1 MKHCIIG
8 IVGLGLVML
17 IFDACQQSFLLQFT
31 ATQDILQELS
41 LSVQDAT
48 QSISLQPDQTLK
60 QHEWYSPS
68 KTVRQKSV
76 TFYRYNTLQ
85 DVEINLVC
93 RQTPQSE
100 ASSQSVEMVLNQHL
114 VGSFV
119 IEPMKTPTIPA
130 TLPAAALR
138 SGPNLL
144 LFRFAAP
151 IPVNGF
157 GNLEQITFTNQDR
170 IAYLPEETQTI
181 DLRKDARPERY
192 LLIGWS
198 EVEQEHTWANA
209 RSSSL
214 VFYRDKPVQDLLLEA
229 ICWTLPAKASTP
241 QTTEVVLNG
250 VSVGAFVVAPDA
262 FHPYTLSLPAAHLRA
277 GRNALQFRF
286 AYVVS
291 PHDIDANSQDN
302 RTLSVAFQKVQL
314 TGERILKKKLATAG
328 LVQHAASVFQIPYKL
343 PKQFVLDVRY
353 QILNGARAAVK
364 VVNDQGEIIRFPLS
378 SWGKQT
384 QKLIELPNEG
394 VYTLQLVADGK
405 ERSAVLWQQ
414 IQIKSKP
421 TLIPAQAQGATG
433 FAKAARP
440 DMLVYVV
447 DTLRADHLGCYGY
460 QRNTSPNIDRFAK
473 ENVLFRFAYANSSW
487 TKASGANII
496 TGLLP
501 KHHHTM
507 LRDERLPDE
516 LMTLAE
522 VLHDNGYY
530 TAGFSTNRHIGATF
544 GFQQGFDTFIE
555 RPVDRAH
562 KVNVWIQA
570 FLTEYL
576 AKPDRQPLFMLVWVV
591 DPHSSY
597 SPCEWA
603 KTLFD
608 IQQYEP
614 IDTDSQQLVD
624 DIQIE
629 KIQPTPSQI
638 EFIKA
643 RYDQEIYC
651 TDAAFGKLL
660 NRLKAFNL
668 YENSII
674 VFTGDHGEEFFDHG
688 AVGHGRTLYNDQIAI
703 PLIMKMP
710 GLTQGVHEER
720 AQHLD
725 IYPTLLDAAGVA
737 EPYALDGVSLLR
749 HPDPQRMLYCEE
761 NSEGNELYAVLDA
774 EKKVIHN
781 KIYYRRSQTMLPPV
795 EVYQIADSLE
805 QHNLAMHGMADE
817 WRLQTLFALMNHKS
831 RFDLHSV
838 KAEISLELDQ
848 HLRDLGYLK

>member
-1 MKHCIIG
+1 MKHRIIR
-8 IVGLGLVML
+8 IVGLGVVML
-17 IFDACQQSFLLQFT
+17 VFGACQQSSLSQFT

-41 LSVQDAT
+41 LSMQDAT
-48 QSISLQPDQTLK
+48 QSISLRADQKLK

-85 DVEINLVC
+85 DAEINLVC

-100 ASSQSVEMVLNQHL
+100 ASPQSVEIVLNQHL

-119 IEPMKTPTIPA
+119 VEPAKTPTIPV

-144 LFRFAAP
+144 LFRFAVP

-157 GNLEQITFTNQDR
+157 GNLEQIIFTNQDR

-181 DLRKDARPERY
+181 DLRKDAKPERY
-192 LLIGWS
+192 LLTGWS

-214 VFYRDKPVQDLLLEA
+214 LFYRDKPAQDLLLEV
-229 ICWTLPAKASTP
+229 ICWTLPAQASTP
-241 QTTEVVLNG
+241 QTTEVLLNG
-250 VSVGAFVVAPDA
+250 VSVGVFVVTPDA
-262 FHPYTLSLPAAHLRA
+262 FHSYTLSLPAEHLRA
-277 GRNALQFRF
+277 GRNVLQFRF

-291 PHDIDANSQDN
+291 PHEVNKDN

-314 TGERILKKKLATAG
+314 TGESILKKKPATAG
-328 LVQHAASVFQIPYKL
+328 LVQHAASAFQIPYKL
-343 PKQFVLDVRY
+343 PKQFVLDLRY
-353 QILNGARAAVK
+353 QLLNGARAAVRLL
-364 VVNDQGEIIRFPLS
+364 NDQGEIIRLPLS
-378 SWGKQT
+378 SWSKQT
-384 QKLIELPNEG
+384 QKLIELPDEG

-405 ERSAVLWQQ
+405 ERSAVCWQQ
-414 IQIKSKP
+414 IQIKSEP
-421 TLIPAQAQGATG
+421 TLSSAQAQSSTG
-433 FAKAARP
+433 FVKAARP
-440 DMLVYVV
+440 DMLLYVV

-501 KHHHTM
+501 KHHRTM

-555 RPVDRAH
+555 QPVDRASV
-562 KVNVWIQA
+562 VNTWIQA
-570 FLTEYL
+570 FLKEYL
-576 AKPDRQPLFMLVWVV
+576 AKPDHQSLFMLVWVV

-597 SPCEWA
+597 NPCEWA

-614 IDTDSQQLVD
+614 IDTDSQKLVD
-624 DIQIE
+624 DIQQE

-660 NRLKAFNL
+660 NRLMAFNL
-668 YENSII
+668 YENSLI
-674 VFTGDHGEEFFDHG
+674 VFTGDHGEEFFEHG

-725 IYPTLLDAAGVA
+725 IYPTLLDAADIT
-737 EPYALDGVSLLR
+737 EPYALDGISLLR
-749 HPDPQRMLYCEE
+749 NPDPQRMLYCEE
-761 NSEGNELYAVLDA
+761 NSEGNELYAILDA

-781 KIYYRRSQTMLPPV
+781 KTYYRRSQTMLPPV
-795 EVYQIADSLE
+795 EVYQTADILE
-805 QHNLAMHGMADE
+805 QHNLAMYGLADE
-817 WRLQTLFALMNHKS
+817 WRLQTLFALMNGKS
-831 RFDLHSV
+831 RFDLHSA
-838 KAEISLELDQ
+838 KAEISLALDQ